1 MKYKNHK
8 QLFKVPLK

>member
-8 QLFKVPLK
+8 QLFKVPQK